1 MTEEEKI
8 NKWISEH
15 DGDDY
20 CHYCTLSEDCSHGMV
35 CYGGE
40 PIESACCA
48 YDIAEL
54 LNTEQILED
63 MDNGEE

>member
-40 PIESACCA
+40 
-48 YDIAEL
+48 L
-54 LNTEQILED
+54 LDTEQILED
-63 MDNGEE
+63 TDNGEE